1 MDRLYQ
7 DIALRCET
15 LVHKELEIAYQYKQL
30 DRAKKQI
37 EAELEAARRYLQT
50 GFDDPAVKRAYQ
62 RISELK
68 KELNSLSKRTQKVVE
83 GKSHVVIRLL
93 QEHGEAGLDTDEIMS
108 SMSSNGAGIDRSY
121 LTTILGKLRKKDMV
135 VKEGKKFFIT
145 TPGQNPITP
154 LRIVKSAQSAASE
167 S

>member
-1 MDRLYQ
+1 MDRIYQ
-7 DIALRCET
+7 EIASRCEA
-15 LVHKELEIAYQYKQL
+15 LVHQIVELAEQYKKL
-30 DRAKKQI
+30 DQTKKQI
-37 EAELEAARRYLQT
+37 EAEFQAARRYLQT

-68 KELNSLSKRTQKVVE
+68 KELSSPGKRTQKVVE

-93 QEHGEAGLDTDEIMS
+93 QDHGEAGLDTDEIMS
-108 SMSSNGAGIDRSY
+108 LMSSNDTEIDRSY
-121 LTTILGKLRKKDMV
+121 LTTILGKLRKKGMV

-154 LRIVKSAQSAASE
+154 LRLVNPAQSAASAT
-167 S
+167 